1 MVSIEEPLAGL
12 DLVMDLLGQK
22 AIVPSP
28 AGTGGAAEA
37 RPGWLHKPALL
48 VVTGMDRQGAEG
60 DLAALEELLETPWPT
75 VAVSCPAGTG
85 LEELGKRTFDALN
98 IIRIYTKEPKKEP
111 DLDRPFT
118 LTRGSTVGDLARTI
132 HKDIADG
139 LKFARVWGPS
149 AFDGQ
154 SVKAA
159 HVLEEGD
166 VVEIHW

>member
-1 MVSIEEPLAGL
+1 
-12 DLVMDLLGQK
+12 
-22 AIVPSP
+22 
-28 AGTGGAAEA
+28 
-37 RPGWLHKPALL
+37 
-48 VVTGMDRQGAEG
+48 MDRDGADG
-60 DLAALEELLETPWPT
+60 DLEALRELLDTPWPT
-75 VAVSCPAGTG
+75 VPVSTVTGAG
-85 LEELGKRTFDALN
+85 LDELGKRTFEALD
-98 IIRIYTKEPKKEP
+98 IIRIYTKEPRKEA
-111 DLDRPFT
+111 DMGRPFT

-154 SVKAA
+154 SVKEA